1 MKASYKMAAMSAAFF
16 STFAIVGMAGS
27 GAAMAAAPDNG
38 PNDAYCLN
46 DIASG
51 SPWCGYA
58 TFQQCEESASG
69 IGADCVANSFGGEDR
84 SAYSARKHTS
94 R

>member
-1 MKASYKMAAMSAAFF
+1 MKASYKMAAISAVVF
-16 STFAIVGMAGS
+16 STFAIVGTAGS
-27 GAAMAAAPDNG
+27 DAAIAAAANNG

-46 DIASG
+46 DVASG

-58 TFQQCEESASG
+58 TFQQCEQSASG
-69 IGADCVANSFGGEDR
+69 IGADCVANSFGGETR
-84 SAYSARKHTS
+84 STFDGRRHTS